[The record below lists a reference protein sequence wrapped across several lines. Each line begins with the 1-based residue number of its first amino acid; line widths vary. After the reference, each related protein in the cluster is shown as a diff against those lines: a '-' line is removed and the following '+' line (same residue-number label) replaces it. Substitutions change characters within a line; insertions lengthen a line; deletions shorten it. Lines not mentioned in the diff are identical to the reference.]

1 MARNPNPSE
10 LFSEGLHHAAAR
22 IEIGDLSLRSEIG
35 RKIQLSYKYKINKL
49 QASFSPYLNDIEN
62 FIYII
67 PTGSRATIRGTFPV
81 WEYKQNDAV
90 LYGFDYDLNLD
101 ISENLSFNQ
110 KISVTKGFE
119 KISNKALIDIP
130 PLSIKNEVTLH
141 VAKYKDLELTLESE
155 YVSRQNQFPDNNF
168 DLYIPRTDAFVLL
181 DLSTPPSA
189 YHLLH
194 LKSSINLNEKTKI
207 GLRVNNLL
215 NESYRDYLN
224 RMRYYAD
231 DLGINFSLF
240 FNKRF

>member
-1 MARNPNPSE
+1 M
-10 LFSEGLHHAAAR
+10 
-22 IEIGDLSLRSEIG
+22 
-35 RKIQLSYKYKINKL
+35 
-49 QASFSPYLNDIEN
+49 
-62 FIYII
+62 
-67 PTGSRATIRGTFPV
+67 
-81 WEYKQNDAV
+81 
-90 LYGFDYDLNLD
+90 
-101 ISENLSFNQ
+101 
-110 KISVTKGFE
+110 
-119 KISNKALIDIP
+119 
-130 PLSIKNEVTLH
+130 
-141 VAKYKDLELTLESE
+141 AKYKDLELTLESE

>member
-1 MARNPNPSE
+1 M
-10 LFSEGLHHAAAR
+10 
-22 IEIGDLSLRSEIG
+22 
-35 RKIQLSYKYKINKL
+35 
-49 QASFSPYLNDIEN
+49 
-62 FIYII
+62 
-67 PTGSRATIRGTFPV
+67 